1 MCLACS
7 IAESNPNVKNEK
19 QIDYSANQNYNNQT
33 YQAFKMESEELFLD
47 EDMEQIETMRESRKK
62 MKDKDFAKLINKKDL
77 SDFEMDEMF
86 L

>member
-1 MCLACS
+1 MFFK
-7 IAESNPNVKNEK
+7 V
-19 QIDYSANQNYNNQT
+19 
-33 YQAFKMESEELFLD
+33 KMEIEELFFD
-47 EDMEQIETMRESRKK
+47 EEMEKIEEMRSERKK

>member
-1 MCLACS
+1 
-7 IAESNPNVKNEK
+7 
-19 QIDYSANQNYNNQT
+19 
-33 YQAFKMESEELFLD
+33 MEADELFLD
-47 EDMEQIETMRESRKK
+47 EDMEQIENMRESRKK